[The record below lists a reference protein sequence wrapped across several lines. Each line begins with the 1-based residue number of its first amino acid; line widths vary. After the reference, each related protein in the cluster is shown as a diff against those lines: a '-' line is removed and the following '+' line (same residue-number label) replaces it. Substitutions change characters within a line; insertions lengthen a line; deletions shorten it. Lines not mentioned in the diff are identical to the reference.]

1 MKSIR
6 LNGIIAVVG
15 LAVMLLLSA
24 QSQAAFENGSGLLQ
38 TLRVLLAT
46 LTGSECHGHKTGCS

>member
-1 MKSIR
+1 MKNIR

-24 QSQAAFENGSGLLQ
+24 QSQAGFYTRIDLLH
-38 TLRVLLAT
+38 L
-46 LTGSECHGHKTGCS
+46 